1 MSFDLVHGRN
11 ACLFLLQDI
20 VEKKLSQMILD
31 KKFSGILDQGSAN
44 IVIFDEQASDTQ
56 YQDALVIVQ
65 NMSKVVD
72 TLFSKTKKL
81 S

>member
-1 MSFDLVHGRN
+1 
-11 ACLFLLQDI
+11 
-20 VEKKLSQMILD
+20 MILD
-31 KKFSGILDQGSAN
+31 KKFSGILDQGSSN
-44 IVIFDEQASDTQ
+44 IVIFDEQPSDTQ

>member
-1 MSFDLVHGRN
+1 
-11 ACLFLLQDI
+11 
-20 VEKKLSQMILD
+20 MILD
-31 KKFSGILDQGSAN
+31 KKFSGILDQGSSN

-56 YQDALVIVQ
+56 YQDALVIIQ

>member
-1 MSFDLVHGRN
+1 
-11 ACLFLLQDI
+11 
-20 VEKKLSQMILD
+20 VENKLSQMILD
-31 KKFSGILDQGSAN
+31 KKLNGILDQGSSN
-44 IVIFDEQASDTQ
+44 IVIFDEIQTDTQ
-56 YQDALVIVQ
+56 YQDALVIIQ

>member
-1 MSFDLVHGRN
+1 MIKKYSSV
-11 ACLFLLQDI
+11 FLLLKDI

-31 KKFSGILDQGSAN
+31 KKFSGILDQGSSN

>member
-1 MSFDLVHGRN
+1 V
-11 ACLFLLQDI
+11 
-20 VEKKLSQMILD
+20 VERKLSQMILD
-31 KKFSGILDQGSAN
+31 KKFSGILDQGSSN
-44 IVIFDEQASDTQ
+44 IVIFDEPPSDTQ

>member
-1 MSFDLVHGRN
+1 MEN
-11 ACLFLLQDI
+11 
-20 VEKKLSQMILD
+20 KLSQMILD
-31 KKFSGILDQGSAN
+31 KKLNGILDQGSSN
-44 IVIFDEQASDTQ
+44 IVIFDEIQTDTQ
-56 YQDALVIVQ
+56 YQDALVIIQ

>member
-1 MSFDLVHGRN
+1 
-11 ACLFLLQDI
+11 
-20 VEKKLSQMILD
+20 MILD
-31 KKFSGILDQGSAN
+31 KKLSGILDQGSSN
-44 IVIFDEQASDTQ
+44 VVIFDEPATDTQ
-56 YQDALVIVQ
+56 YQDALTIIQ

>member
-1 MSFDLVHGRN
+1 
-11 ACLFLLQDI
+11 

-31 KKFSGILDQGSAN
+31 KKLHGILDQGSSN
-44 IVIFDEQASDTQ
+44 IVIFDEQTTDTQ
-56 YQDALVIVQ
+56 YQDALTIIQ

>member
-1 MSFDLVHGRN
+1 
-11 ACLFLLQDI
+11 LQDI

-44 IVIFDEQASDTQ
+44 IVIFDEQQSDTQ
-56 YQDALVIVQ
+56 YQDALVIIQ